1 MTDEPV
7 RLAIQDG
14 LAQITLS
21 RPAVL
26 NAIDAAMALG
36 FEQAVRAI
44 GERDDV
50 RVILLRGEGRAF
62 CAGGDVTH
70 FAGAAAEVE
79 AAIHR
84 IITPLHA
91 GLERLHAL
99 PQPSVAAVQGAVAG
113 AGMSLMLACD
123 LAIAADDARFTLA
136 YSRIGAT
143 PDGSAT
149 YWLPRTVGPRKAKE
163 IALLAETLPVEEAH
177 RLGMVSRVVPRA
189 VLDEEALALARR
201 LAAGPTQAYGRI
213 KELIDGSLAADL
225 PTQLSA
231 EEQAF
236 LASTRTEDF
245 AEGVAAFLSK
255 RPPAFRGR

>member
-7 RLAIQDG
+7 GLAIQDG

-26 NAIDAAMALG
+26 NAIDAPMALG
-36 FEQAVRAI
+36 FERAVRTI
-44 GERDDV
+44 SERDDV
-50 RVILLRGEGRAF
+50 RAILLRGEGRAF
-62 CAGGDVTH
+62 CAGGDVTQ
-70 FAGAAAEVE
+70 FAGEAVGVE
-79 AAIHR
+79 DAIRR

-213 KELIDGSLAADL
+213 KELIHGSLATDL
-225 PTQLSA
+225 PTQLEA

-236 LASTRTEDF
+236 LASTGTADF
-245 AEGVAAFLSK
+245 AEGVAAFLAK
-255 RPPAFRGR
+255 RPPTFRGR